1 MSSSLPPAN
10 EKHSAV
16 RPVRASFGNG
26 RPAAGANWTAA
37 VVQAPRSR
45 APGDAHL
52 VRLRLRDRPGALAA
66 ITERFAEHGV
76 DVLGLEV
83 LGREA
88 GWAIDDFQVS
98 GPGLFAALDG
108 LGPEV
113 SVLAF
118 RRGVDLLDPALSMAA
133 ACEAV
138 TTAGHERETY
148 ARLLASA
155 LGLVFAE
162 AGFVCIRE
170 GYGFLRPVAATVT
183 DLPALDETEASLVCS
198 ALFSGECLA
207 ADGRVPWAPQSY
219 RSVLPTGAVAAIPG
233 GTAGYLVLAL
243 IREDVTPFVSA
254 ELQRLAALVR
264 VAVGTLALHDSFS
277 VSRRATAVSS
287 PGSAF

>member
-1 MSSSLPPAN
+1 MSSSLPAGN
-10 EKHSAV
+10 GRGSAG
-16 RPVRASFGNG
+16 RPVQASFGKG
-26 RPAAGANWTAA
+26 RSTAGASWTAA
-37 VVQAPRSR
+37 LVQAPRSR

-98 GPGLFAALDG
+98 GPGLFAALDR

-113 SVLAF
+113 SVLAL

-138 TTAGHERETY
+138 TTAGHECETY
-148 ARLLASA
+148 ARLLAGA

-183 DLPALDETEASLVCS
+183 DLPALDETEASLICS

-219 RSVLPTGAVAAIPG
+219 RSVLPAGAVAAVPG
-233 GTAGYLVLAL
+233 GAPGHLVVAL
-243 IREDVTPFVSA
+243 VREDVALFVSA

-277 VSRRATAVSS
+277 VGRKGTAVS
-287 PGSAF
+287 PLGSRF